1 MANEGRK
8 QSAKGRTGRSA
19 GKADADRRQVTQGW
33 DRGPKQ
39 KSQKRPRR
47 TIEEKLRRYE
57 SHAEGHEFI
66 PALMHSLQRVVEGP
80 PRGTETA
87 EDRRLAKALKDAG
100 ATDLIARAVR
110 AHNEIPM
117 EIRRRAFSP
126 RLLNRPL
133 EEPVTEEETAAIVR
147 RAATLVH
154 VDVAS
159 LTPAQVARD
168 PKDQRDCC
176 CPETKPPRDPEP
188 PKPPPNQYELTFA
201 KLYCVDESNPEWW
214 GSDEP
219 YAVFGVITEEM
230 AESGTAAQAFATPV
244 YEDVDDGDTRPS
256 SGDQNLRL
264 FGFTGPRAIASSVL
278 VSATCFEHDLG
289 NVSETTNAVRAALTA
304 VATKAA
310 AAGGYVGWIVAGV
323 AVVGI
328 GVAYLVDLIGADD
341 KIGGSLALSLTQAD
355 ADARTAAVNPHF
367 FPPLHFDG
375 GDGDGIYDVYL
386 KLRRA

>member
-8 QSAKGRTGRSA
+8 GSKGR
-19 GKADADRRQVTQGW
+19 ADKDRRQVTQSW

-57 SHAEGHEFI
+57 SHAEGYEFI
-66 PALMHSLQRVVEGP
+66 PALMHSLQRVVDGP
-80 PRGTETA
+80 PKGTETA
-87 EDRRLAKALKDAG
+87 EDRLLAQALKEAG
-100 ATDLIARAVR
+100 ATDLIKRAVR
-110 AHNEIPM
+110 AHNEIPL
-117 EIRRRAFSP
+117 ELRRRAFSP
-126 RLLNRPL
+126 RLLTRPID
-133 EEPVTEEETAAIVR
+133 EPLSPEETATIVQ
-147 RAATLVH
+147 RAATLVNLN
-154 VDVAS
+154 VEA
-159 LTPAQVARD
+159 LTPGRLAAD
-168 PKDQRDCC
+168 PKGRGKCC
-176 CPETKPPRDPEP
+176 CPETEPPRDPQP

-219 YAVFGVITEEM
+219 YVVFGVITEEM
-230 AESGTAAQAFATPV
+230 AESGTSAQAFASPV

-328 GVAYLVDLIGADD
+328 GVSYLVDLIGADD
-341 KIGGSLALSLTQAD
+341 KIDGSLAMSLTQAD
-355 ADARTAAVNPHF
+355 ADARTASVNPHF
-367 FPPLHFDG
+367 FPALHFDG